1 MKHSLSNTMRGLI
14 KSLASVF
21 IFVFVFVFSSCTQE
35 DRDIPFEGSTN
46 VSFNLHA
53 QSITPMTRADAV
65 KIGTPTYLIILD
77 YKDGILQGTYTR
89 GTKSGDID
97 GNVPLSPLSLPLT
110 YGNHTLYFLT
120 SVNRWDALDTDAHT
134 ISWSTTKLQQTWAT
148 SVTVNVDKV
157 AVEGKDVSMPM
168 VVGVVL
174 FTFND
179 AIPSDA
185 SRYAFS
191 ISKSSWTY
199 DYFKDSGTAGE
210 EIAVSDKL
218 DSQIGK
224 TNVRIGIYSFVPS
237 DAADVTINDTKA
249 KNIGTATVSVVDTE
263 GNHINATKAPV
274 TVENV
279 GILPGYQTNLLGNF
293 WGYKSD
299 YTPTIQ
305 KSWTGQF
312 DISY

>member
-1 MKHSLSNTMRGLI
+1 M
-14 KSLASVF
+14 
-21 IFVFVFVFSSCTQE
+21 
-35 DRDIPFEGSTN
+35 
-46 VSFNLHA
+46 
-53 QSITPMTRADAV
+53 
-65 KIGTPTYLIILD
+65 
-77 YKDGILQGTYTR
+77 
-89 GTKSGDID
+89 
-97 GNVPLSPLSLPLT
+97 PLT

-120 SVNRWDALDTDAHT
+120 SVNKWDALDTDAHT

-157 AVEGKDVSMPM
+157 GMEEKDVSMPM

-185 SRYAFS
+185 STYSYS
-191 ISKSSWTY
+191 ISKASWTY

-224 TNVRIGIYSFVPS
+224 TNARIGIYSFVPS